1 MNRVGAFSEYYP
13 PVLLVFYIFV
23 IAVSVTV
30 LNPVFTVLTFL
41 GGLAYGFFITERSEY
56 LKTLWHCL
64 ILIVLISVINPLFS
78 HHGST
83 PLFFMNGRPI
93 TLEAFFYG
101 VQLSLLVASVLVW
114 CGALSKSFTS
124 DKIVYLIGK
133 PFPQLAVVITLAI
146 RFVPMFKRKFFQIHN
161 CQKCMGV
168 YTSESLTDKLSNA
181 LKAFSA
187 EVTWAFE
194 SSVDTAVSMNCRG
207 YGAKKRTAF
216 SLFRFTTADAVI
228 LTLNVVLF
236 AVVIFA
242 VASKSAEFYYYP
254 QISCIPTGIYAVT
267 AYISYGIMVF
277 IPFAVEL
284 KEVLVWKYLKSRI

>member
-1 MNRVGAFSEYYP
+1 MNNGGAFSKYHP
-13 PVLLVFYIFV
+13 LVLLVFYILV

-30 LNPVFTVLTFL
+30 LNPVFTFITFL
-41 GGLAYGFFITERSEY
+41 GGLAYGFFTTERSKY
-56 LKTLWHCL
+56 LNTLWRCL

-78 HHGST
+78 HHGRT

-101 VQLSLLVASVLVW
+101 VNLSLLVVSVLVW

-124 DKIVYLIGK
+124 DKIVYLIGR

-146 RFVPMFKRKFFQIHN
+146 RFVPMFKRKFLQIHN

-168 YTSESLTDKLSNA
+168 YTSESWTDKAANA
-181 LKAFSA
+181 VKVFSA

-216 SLFRFTTADAVI
+216 SLFRFRTADVI
-228 LTLNVVLF
+228 VLTLNVILF
-236 AVVIFA
+236 ATVILA
-242 VASKSAEFYYYP
+242 VASKSVEFYYYP
-254 QISCIPTGIYAVT
+254 QISVMPTDVYAII
-267 AYISYGIMVF
+267 AYILYGIPVF
-277 IPFAVEL
+277 IPFAIEL
-284 KEVLVWKYLKSRI
+284 REVLVWKYLKSRI